1 MTEILW
7 NSNDL
12 ERWHACLDGYGEAV
26 DHLVELQE
34 EAKKDK
40 KEENLEK
47 WYNEMFPRK
56 LESRKSNYHLTMEE
70 AVTLLLWKMKRGT
83 FRPGL
88 LKNLKER
95 NTSAGIEKRT
105 KEAFASLDNY
115 TDQSEAIT
123 NAIKAVTELSYVG
136 PGLGSA
142 ILSLHPSGI
151 APYMAEETVYEVGKK
166 DRHQLAFLTVD
177 SRRTGQI
184 WQSIVD
190 NLSLCQVCFVD
201 SRKEKRA

>member
-7 NSNDL
+7 NSHDL

-105 KEAFASLDNY
+105 KEALLC
-115 TDQSEAIT
+115 
-123 NAIKAVTELSYVG
+123 V
-136 PGLGSA
+136 
-142 ILSLHPSGI
+142 LSLIVRDECECVSSPIPFFTFKPAHTFRSP
-151 APYMAEETVYEVGKK
+151 
-166 DRHQLAFLTVD
+166 LAD
-177 SRRTGQI
+177 AGHR
-184 WQSIVD
+184 
-190 NLSLCQVCFVD
+190 
-201 SRKEKRA
+201 